1 MHNSDFHRKPNVS
14 SIASAYFTIL
24 INFRTSL
31 SVISFC
37 LIFLFRKNIK
47 TINLLATKILFV
59 YMSWSFLF
67 HVWLVLIR
75 TKWSGDIEQ
84 NPWPKPNSCQSFS
97 ISHWNLNSILT
108 HNFIKLSLLRPYIAI
123 HKFDVAYLSETYL
136 NVNISN
142 GDDRMEFPGYI
153 LFRADHPSSTKQ
165 GGVCIYYQS
174 YLPLKVPGIHY
185 LQKCINFEIMIRGKL
200 CRFVSLYRAPNQSQ
214 DDFESFDNNFELNTD
229 AATSNDPFLTV
240 LLGHFIIMSSLWFKG
255 DKRSYE
261 GSIKLML

>member
-1 MHNSDFHRKPNVS
+1 
-14 SIASAYFTIL
+14 
-24 INFRTSL
+24 
-31 SVISFC
+31 
-37 LIFLFRKNIK
+37 
-47 TINLLATKILFV
+47 
-59 YMSWSFLF
+59 
-67 HVWLVLIR
+67 
-75 TKWSGDIEQ
+75 
-84 NPWPKPNSCQSFS
+84 
-97 ISHWNLNSILT
+97 
-108 HNFIKLSLLRPYIAI
+108 
-123 HKFDVAYLSETYL
+123 
-136 NVNISN
+136 
-142 GDDRMEFPGYI
+142 MEFPGYI